1 MKLLRS
7 MTFVQYLVAPL
18 AALVLAGCNGQE
30 LYSKLNE
37 RQANEMVAA
46 LREAGIEAE
55 KRAAEGSFSVQIP
68 AKDFGAAVNTL
79 KAQGLPRDEFQSL
92 GQVFK
97 QGGMVSTPTEERA
110 RMLYA
115 LSQELSNTIANIDG
129 VITARVHLAMPEK
142 NPLADKV
149 LPSGASIFIKHRA
162 NCDLTAQVP
171 QIKALVVNSIEGLP
185 YDNVTVALFAAEGTA
200 RELVR
205 PAAPARV
212 KQVSGQAVSSS
223 GAAIAG
229 GARMTVTLASGAAV
243 GLLAFG
249 SGGFLWL
256 RRRRD
261 DVAEPPAAPTK
272 SLPGRNFDAALK
284 RAAACNG
291 SDQPAA
297 QREA

>member
-1 MKLLRS
+1 MKLLGS
-7 MTFVQYLVAPL
+7 IPLVKYIVAPL
-18 AALVLAGCNGQE
+18 VALALTGCNSQE

-46 LREAGIEAE
+46 LREAGIDSE
-55 KRAAEGSFSVQIP
+55 KKAADGTFSVLIA

-79 KAQGLPRDEFQSL
+79 KAQGLPKNEFQSL

-142 NPLADKV
+142 NPMIDKV
-149 LPSGASIFIKHRA
+149 RPSGASIFIKHRA
-162 NCDLTAQVP
+162 DRDLTSQVA

-200 RELVR
+200 GEAAR
-205 PAAPARV
+205 PATPARNV
-212 KQVSGQAVSSS
+212 KQVSAQAAPASTVPTAS
-223 GAAIAG
+223 
-229 GARMTVTLASGAAV
+229 ARSTATLASGAAV

-249 SGGFLWL
+249 SGGFIWL
-256 RRRRD
+256 RRRRED
-261 DVAEPPAAPTK
+261 TEAERPAAPKGKGAT
-272 SLPGRNFDAALK
+272 GRDFDAALDAAGK
-284 RAAACNG
+284 RPG
-291 SDQPAA
+291 SK
-297 QREA
+297 